1 MITGIAFTGYSVSN
15 LETARTF
22 YEGLLGLSP
31 SVVVG
36 PPEQGLVEYYLGS
49 STLSI
54 TNRLPFL
61 RPSASGGVAVLEV
74 TEIEEFTSE
83 LERRGVKLFIPLTRG
98 SSCQFAMVQDPDGNF
113 LGLHST
119 RLTSDQI

>member
-1 MITGIAFTGYSVSN
+1 MISGIAFTGYSVSN
-15 LETARTF
+15 LEAARSF

-31 SVVVG
+31 SVVIA
-36 PPEQGLVEYYLGS
+36 PPEQGLVEYDLGP

-74 TEIEEFTSE
+74 SEMGAFAAKIE
-83 LERRGVKLFIPLTRG
+83 RHGVKFFVQVSKGP
-98 SSCQFAMVQDPDGNF
+98 SCQFAVIQDPDGN
-113 LGLHST
+113 LIGLHQ
-119 RLTSDQI
+119 RLRPNSI